1 MIMMIKI
8 KNVSIYKKN
17 NLILKNV
24 NADLRGN
31 VVIIGAHNSGKT
43 KLIEAICGR
52 TKIETGLI
60 ELDEKFVKENH
71 LDKRNNGFMYIPKD
85 YHTFLENLKVKHI
98 ISFFAKFKE
107 KNSMLLREAD
117 ITPSLKFKELT
128 PIQKLILFIDI
139 GLKNNKKIFLLDEPL
154 LHLDMYERLIFRKII
169 DTYLVDCMLIM
180 TSTNPEEEI
189 LDFDQKL
196 FIHDGTLVT
205 RNPFPKVYCK

>member
-98 ISFFAKFKE
+98 ISFLQ
-107 KNSMLLREAD
+107 N
-117 ITPSLKFKELT
+117 LK
-128 PIQKLILFIDI
+128 
-139 GLKNNKKIFLLDEPL
+139 KKIQC
-154 LHLDMYERLIFRKII
+154 Y
-169 DTYLVDCMLIM
+169 
-180 TSTNPEEEI
+180 
-189 LDFDQKL
+189 
-196 FIHDGTLVT
+196 
-205 RNPFPKVYCK
+205 